1 MKKKILK
8 KMSIKILLI
17 NPNRMM
23 EPPTIPIGLEYLKT
37 SLVNHGYETQIIDLS
52 FVEKPLETLELF
64 LETHDFDI
72 IGITI
77 RNIDTCSFFTLKFFI
92 PDIKRII
99 DIIKRHELE
108 VILGGSGF
116 SAMPEEI
123 LDYTGADFGVIGPAE
138 IGLLSLL
145 EDWGENRIKS
155 SIYNGWEYKLR
166 DLMHYRGYD
175 FDYSKYLGNDGI
187 VGFETQKGCY
197 NKCPYCIEAQK
208 PVFHKKIEHII
219 EEIKFIIKQG
229 YRHFHLCDSEF
240 NLDLDYSMRFCKALI
255 DENID
260 MKWALYMKPYPYN
273 EQLFKLLS
281 ESNAYLITLSVDSYG
296 KIQNLN
302 NYTYQDLKKIVEY
315 CKKYQ
320 IKLAIDLSCGYPGE
334 SKESI
339 RKMVEFFK
347 NNRPD
352 TVGITFF
359 YRIYN
364 HTPLL
369 EIVKKDEFK
378 DKLTRKLNPND
389 NFLEPV
395 FYSSY
400 EVSFYENLIK
410 GEDLFRIAGLKPGVN
425 YQLD

>member
-1 MKKKILK
+1 MP
-8 KMSIKILLI
+8 IKILLI
-17 NPNRMM
+17 NPNRMR

-52 FVEKPLETLELF
+52 FEEKPLETLELLF
-64 LETHDFDI
+64 DSQDFDI
-72 IGITI
+72 SGITI

-92 PDIKRII
+92 PDIKKIS
-99 DIIKRHELE
+99 DCIKRYKMK

-123 LDYTGADFGVIGPAE
+123 LEYTGADFGVIGPGEEA
-138 IGLLSLL
+138 ILNLL
-145 EDWGENRIKS
+145 EDWKRDKIKS
-155 SIYNGWEYKLR
+155 SIYNGWKYEPREFL
-166 DLMHYRGYD
+166 HYRGTD
-175 FDYSKYLGNDGI
+175 FDYSKYLGNDGV

-208 PVFHKKIEHII
+208 PVFHKKIENVIA
-219 EEIKFIIKQG
+219 EIKYITEQG
-229 YRHFHLCDSEF
+229 YHHFHLCDSEF
-240 NLDLDYSMRFCKALI
+240 NLNLDYSIRFCEALI

-260 MKWALYMKPYPYN
+260 IKWALYMKPYPYN
-273 EQLFKLLS
+273 ERLFKLLF
-281 ESNAYLITLSVDSYG
+281 ESNAYLITLSVDSYEEL
-296 KIQNLN
+296 QNLN
-302 NYTYQDLKKIVEY
+302 NYSYQDLEKIIEY

-339 RKMVEFFK
+339 RNIIDFFK

-364 HTPLL
+364 HTPLS

-378 DKLTRKLNPND
+378 DKLTRKLKPND
-389 NFLEPV
+389 TFLEPV

-400 EVSFYENLIK
+400 DVSFYENLIE
-410 GEDLFRIAGLKPGVN
+410 GDDLFRIAGLKPGVN